1 MPYRRRV
8 VAEQLEIERKFDVD
22 AGFAV
27 PRLDGVPGVAAVG
40 GPVVHELAAVYH
52 DTPDLRLVRARV
64 TLRRRTG
71 GPDEGWHL
79 KLPAG
84 AARRELHAPLA
95 AGTDV
100 APAELLEVVDGLLAG
115 ELPAPVVTMRTRRV
129 VTVLRD
135 DAGRVLAEL
144 ADDAVTATVPGDAG
158 AAPEVRSWRELE
170 VELVDGPEAV
180 LAAVGEV
187 LLAAGARPSPRASKL
202 ALALYSRLGGG

>member
-1 MPYRRRV
+1 M

-22 AGFAV
+22 GGFAV
-27 PRLDGVPGVAAVG
+27 PPLDGVPGVAAVAE
-40 GPVVHELAAVYH
+40 PVVHELAAVYH

-84 AARRELHAPLA
+84 AARRELHVPLA

-100 APAELLEVVDGLLAG
+100 APAELLEVVADLLVG
-115 ELPAPVVTMRTRRV
+115 EVPAPVVSMRTRRV
-129 VTVLRD
+129 VTALRD
-135 DAGRVLAEL
+135 DAGRELAEL
-144 ADDAVTATVPGDAG
+144 ADDTVTATVPAGAG
-158 AAPEVRSWRELE
+158 AAPAVRTWRELE
-170 VELVDGPEAV
+170 IELVDGPETV

-187 LLAAGARPSPRASKL
+187 LVAAGARPSPRASKL
-202 ALALYSRLGGG
+202 ALALSSRLGSG